1 MLLAK
6 GSERNLR
13 GGSPGI
19 IKHLRSASN
28 EAPSGWTRR
37 RRRAKKN
44 HGGARGPPELEQG
57 RAESRIQGLD
67 KRRAA
72 GGRKWRQQRQGGG
85 LAARSNRLSLE
96 ERGWLERGV
105 RWAVPVRVGFG
116 LSVSFVLLG
125 RTGA

>member
-1 MLLAK
+1 VRWIAWDHQAPAQREQRSPEWLDMAAQT
-6 GSERNLR
+6 SE
-13 GGSPGI
+13 
-19 IKHLRSASN
+19 
-28 EAPSGWTRR
+28 
-37 RRRAKKN
+37 KN
-44 HGGARGPPELEQG
+44 HGGTRGPPESEQG

-67 KRRAA
+67 KRCAA

-125 RTGA
+125 RIGA